1 MPNRNDL
8 TEVEISKFGIIIKI
22 CCHLVNEKREAEKKP
37 PKHNNQHAHKRQNM
51 DEFDGRVL
59 ICFWRLMYLLLSQQ
73 TITPTVLRLQIFS
86 FGFLSL
92 SYPPCNNSH
101 PTAYFPQTA
110 LQSQP
115 LIPRCEWS
123 PHPPSITSIV
133 SLKHSIFSTVV
144 NKSQMFR
151 CLNCEV
157 SHIGPKTMTQT
168 SVLEKTAAA
177 ANAKHTLIT
186 VANIATKKNACFF
199 SRLAL
204 TRSLELNGSKKER
217 DRGWETPSINQASP
231 SPSRRIIYLHDGVYL
246 ILNFYDKINCCSFII
261 Y

>member
-92 SYPPCNNSH
+92 VSPLQQQPPN
-101 PTAYFPQTA
+101 
-110 LQSQP
+110 
-115 LIPRCEWS
+115 
-123 PHPPSITSIV
+123 
-133 SLKHSIFSTVV
+133 SIFPSNRVTKPAADSTLWMESSSSVHHV
-144 NKSQMFR
+144 HRFVEA
-151 CLNCEV
+151 LN
-157 SHIGPKTMTQT
+157 IF
-168 SVLEKTAAA
+168 
-177 ANAKHTLIT
+177 N
-186 VANIATKKNACFF
+186 
-199 SRLAL
+199 
-204 TRSLELNGSKKER
+204 
-217 DRGWETPSINQASP
+217 
-231 SPSRRIIYLHDGVYL
+231 RRQ
-246 ILNFYDKINCCSFII
+246 
-261 Y
+261 